1 MERMLI
7 EMQSRLWESMGMRG
21 EINPA
26 VGKSVEVVPEEQT
39 LRRMSSDY
47 GCTTL
52 NRSVIRLQHVI
63 LVGLWN

>member
-7 EMQSRLWESMGMRG
+7 KMQSRLWESMGMRG

-26 VGKSVEVVPEEQT
+26 LGKFAEVVPEEQT
-39 LRRMSSDY
+39 LRRMSSDC

-52 NRSVIRLQHVI
+52 NKRVIRLQHVI